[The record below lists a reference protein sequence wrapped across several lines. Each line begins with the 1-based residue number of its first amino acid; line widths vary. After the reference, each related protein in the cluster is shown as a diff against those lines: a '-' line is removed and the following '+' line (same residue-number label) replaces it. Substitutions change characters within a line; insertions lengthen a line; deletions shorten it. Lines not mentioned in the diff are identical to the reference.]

1 MAQAAE
7 TADREILDRWWRAFA
22 ATGRLPADLELVQG
36 RLVRAVFRGTLPSGP
51 VYVKVMTFPRVK
63 DRLRYLLR
71 ELPAVHEAR
80 LLRATAAAGIA
91 CPEVVDARSE
101 RRWLWPSRSM
111 LVLRALVTRPPVATR
126 GAEPD
131 PRARLVDE
139 AATALRLLAAGILHR
154 DLHSS
159 NFVRL
164 TDGTLAVLDLQ
175 SATLRC
181 RPCAA
186 KRSRIAV
193 AARLV
198 RERPELEPAVAAAAL
213 VQAGLVRDAVEGE
226 RVRLRAARERERYW
240 RSRIRRCLQES
251 TEFTRCFS
259 FRGCLYRTRGELG
272 EGRWLHGGRE
282 LRMAW
287 LGQRARHL
295 SEGRPPL
302 FPAFFQNWWW
312 RGGGTALYVPRACSE
327 GRIEVE
333 VQEASAGFVPHAHP
347 RPDRGPS

>member
-1 MAQAAE
+1 V
-7 TADREILDRWWRAFA
+7 
-22 ATGRLPADLELVQG
+22 G
-36 RLVRAVFRGTLPSGP
+36 RGTLPSGP
-51 VYVKVMTFPRVK
+51 VYVKVMTFPRAK

-71 ELPAVHEAR
+71 ALPAAHEAR
-80 LLRATAAAGIA
+80 MLRATAAAGIA
-91 CPEVVDARSE
+91 CPEVVDARTG
-101 RRWLWPSRSM
+101 RVGLLPARSM
-111 LVLRALVTRPPVATR
+111 LVLRALAARQA
-126 GAEPD
+126 AEPD

-139 AATALRLLAAGILHR
+139 AALALRLLAAGIVHR

-164 TDGTLAVLDLQ
+164 QDGTLAVLDLQ
-175 SATLRC
+175 SATLRG
-181 RPCAA
+181 RPCATP
-186 KRSRIAV
+186 RSRIAV

-198 RERPELEPAVAAAAL
+198 RERAELEPGVAAAAL
-213 VQAGLVRDAVEGE
+213 IQANLVRDAVESE
-226 RVRLRAARERERYW
+226 HVRLRATRESARYW

-251 TEFTRCFS
+251 TEFTRCCS
-259 FRGCLYRTRGELG
+259 LRGCLYRTRGELG
-272 EGRWLHGGRE
+272 EGRWWHGGRE

-295 SEGRPPL
+295 LEGRPPL

-312 RGGGTALYVPRACSE
+312 RGGGAALYVPRACSE

>member
-1 MAQAAE
+1 MAPRHA
-7 TADREILDRWWRAFA
+7 ADRETLDRWWREFA
-22 ATGRLPADLELVQG
+22 TTGRVPADLELVQG

-51 VYVKVMTFPRVK
+51 VYVKVMTFPRAK
-63 DRLRYLLR
+63 DRLRYVLR
-71 ELPAVHEAR
+71 PLPATHEAR
-80 LLRATAAAGIA
+80 LLRATAAAGIT
-91 CPEVVDARSE
+91 CPEVVDARTE

-111 LVLRALVTRPPVATR
+111 LVLRALGVRQE
-126 GAEPD
+126 AEPD

-175 SATLRC
+175 SATLRR

-213 VQAGLVRDAVEGE
+213 MQAGLVRDAVESE
-226 RVRLRAARERERYW
+226 RVRRRAARERARWW

-251 TEFTRCFS
+251 TEFTRCYS
-259 FRGCLYRTRGELG
+259 LRGCLYRTRGELG
-272 EGRWLHGGRE
+272 EGRWWRGGRE

-312 RGGGTALYVPRACSE
+312 RGGGASLYVPRACSE

-333 VQEASAGFVPHAHP
+333 VQEASAGFDPDARP